1 MAAYVVA
8 SVPLLIVLMFGM
20 KYFIQ
25 GITSGAIKA

>member
-8 SVPLLIVLMFGM
+8 SIPLLIVFLVGM

>member
-8 SVPLLIVLMFGM
+8 SVPLLIVFLFGM